1 MMSKTL
7 LLLLSLLVK
16 LSFAQIDVV
25 QPIAN
30 DHKIQVIRFIQN
42 LKLAVNSNNQS
53 LIDKLIFYELDAS
66 KDKNK
71 LERKPL
77 VNDISYYSNININV
91 NDVIISNPNEAMVLG
106 NISLFDNKN
115 FLKA

>member
-30 DHKIQVIRFIQN
+30 DHKI
-42 LKLAVNSNNQS
+42 
-53 LIDKLIFYELDAS
+53 
-66 KDKNK
+66 
-71 LERKPL
+71 
-77 VNDISYYSNININV
+77 
-91 NDVIISNPNEAMVLG
+91 
-106 NISLFDNKN
+106 
-115 FLKA
+115 